1 MREYYAKKMKNVPIE
16 DNPGCASLIF
26 DVLKRENVKNNKTKV
41 ILKKNDQESK
51 DYFLYHSIS
60 KF

>member
-1 MREYYAKKMKNVPIE
+1 MKEIPIE
-16 DNPGCASLIF
+16 DNQGCASLIF

-41 ILKKNDQESK
+41 ILEKNDQGSK
-51 DYFLYHSIS
+51 DYFLYYSIS

>member
-1 MREYYAKKMKNVPIE
+1 MPIE
-16 DNPGCASLIF
+16 DNPGGASLIF

-41 ILKKNDQESK
+41 ILEKNDQESK
-51 DYFLYHSIS
+51 DYFLYLSVS

>member
-1 MREYYAKKMKNVPIE
+1 MKNVPIE

-26 DVLKRENVKNNKTKV
+26 DVLKREIVKNDKTKV
-41 ILKKNDQESK
+41 ILEKNDQGSK

>member
-1 MREYYAKKMKNVPIE
+1 MPKKMKNVPIE
-16 DNPGCASLIF
+16 DNTGRASLIF
-26 DVLKRENVKNNKTKV
+26 DVLKRENVIKNKTKV
-41 ILKKNDQESK
+41 ILKKDAQGVK